1 MPDGI
6 STTKHLEE
14 RRSENR
20 TTLAELYSVEI
31 DLGRPLPIYQLKL
44 RDISGHG
51 RCILVQE
58 GSSILKHLEV
68 GQVLKMKY
76 WTESRSESGGFFKA
90 KVKHISKQDKG
101 RFKGHVLIGLFI
113 KQKHDFDPDKPVF
126 AVTEAN
132 RGTKGHVDRRQSI
145 DRRKLT
151 KSGYVEERRLGQ
163 DRRSGLDRRSG
174 VDRRSSADRR
184 SNRNL

>member
-1 MPDGI
+1 MPNEI
-6 STTKHLEE
+6 STNNLKE

-20 TTLAELYSVEI
+20 TTLAELFSVEI

-58 GSSILKHLEV
+58 GSSILKHLKV

-76 WTESRSESGGFFKA
+76 WTESRSEPGGFFKA
-90 KVKHISKQDKG
+90 EVKHISKQDKG
-101 RFKGHVLIGLFI
+101 RFKDHVLIGLFI
-113 KQKHDFDPDKPVF
+113 KEKHDFDLDKPVS

-132 RGTKGHVDRRQSI
+132 RDPKGHGDRRQAI
-145 DRRKLT
+145 DRRILAE
-151 KSGYVEERRLGQ
+151 SGYVEERRSGQ

-174 VDRRSSADRR
+174 VDRRSGADRR